1 MSIQREKLL
10 HKFNAEYEQLNKQQK
25 QAVDKIFGPVM
36 VIAGPGTGKTQILSV
51 RIGKILLETDYLPS
65 NILCL
70 TYTDAGVLAMRKRLL
85 NMIGPDAYSV
95 HIHSFHSFCNMVI
108 QQNMHLFHKKEL
120 QPVNELEQI
129 QCLMELIDGFE
140 NDHPLKRYK
149 TDAYFEATYLKDLF
163 SSMKREGWTTEY
175 LLNKID
181 EYVQEIIPGTFYNK
195 TKAKKGIIELTVE
208 GKKEQEK
215 MVRLKSA
222 VQAFPKYQQILKEKQ
237 RYDFDD
243 MINWV
248 IGVFE
253 TNADVLANYQEQYQ
267 FILVDEY
274 QDTSGA
280 QNKLVELLVSYWQEE
295 SPNLF
300 VVGDDDQS
308 IYRFQGAN
316 MENMRLLAG
325 KYNDLLRV
333 VLTQNY
339 RSVQPILD
347 SAHALIQNNTQRLTN
362 EYKDLQK
369 ILTAANASHKDLKIS
384 PVIRSV
390 SNEFEENILIAEEIR
405 QLIDE
410 GIQPGK
416 IAVIYKEHRT
426 GEELQKFL
434 QLQNIP
440 YYTKRCINL
449 LKESFIKNILCY
461 LHYVMAEKEI
471 PFSGEPVLFEILHH
485 HFHHISAL
493 KIAGISNEVYLNHR
507 NNKKSDPQS
516 IREYLSVLSSKN
528 QQKLFSE
535 DEVNDKLIAL
545 HKTLE
550 TLITESENIPLLKWF
565 ELLFNEA
572 NIISYI
578 MKQADKAWLMQLL
591 NGFFDYVQDECKRNP
606 DLKLEGL
613 MKQIELLNENGI
625 SIPLIQ
631 TNGNEKG
638 VNLLSCHGS
647 KGLEY
652 EYVFFVGCY
661 SSLWEGK
668 KKYNQGYKLPPNIFT
683 KETPEEKE
691 EELRRLF
698 FVATTRAG
706 KYLYL
711 SFPRFTNDGK
721 ELEASRFIAE
731 MAQDNLKAEFASVSQ
746 ETKLKYSSLRYGLIQ
761 QPELEK
767 AERNFIEQL
776 LLGFK
781 MNVTALNNYLE
792 CPLKFY
798 YNSLIRIPGAYN
810 ENAQFGTSM
819 HNALSFYYNKMMEA
833 DRVYPPKEVLLNYFQ
848 WHIKNNRH
856 VFTAESLKRF
866 SDYGSKCLEA
876 FYEEFF
882 LNKSDEF
889 VRTEVPMEATVHSI
903 PLKGFA
909 DKIQYYGNE
918 VVITDFKTGSLEK
931 ANKRYEFAEAE
942 FPKKPEGGNYWRQAV
957 FYKLLFDRQRN
968 KSKELQ
974 GIEFLFIEPNDKE
987 EFERKKIIVTA
998 EHEAVVEKQITET
1011 WSKIQEHDFYKGCG
1025 KPDCHWCNFVKDHKL
1040 YVAMY
1045 EVDAE
1050 EQEAFQIVDS
1060 VRYADSNF

>member
-10 HKFNAEYEQLNKQQK
+10 KKFSEEYDRLNEQQK

-95 HIHSFHSFCNMVI
+95 QIHSFHSFCNMVI

-120 QPVNELEQI
+120 QPINELEQV
-129 QCLMELIDGFE
+129 QCLMELIDEFD
-140 NDHPLKRYK
+140 NNHPLKRYK
-149 TDAYFEATYLKDLF
+149 TDAYFEAGYLKDLF
-163 SSMKREGWTTEY
+163 SNMKREGWTADYLIKKIEEY
-175 LLNKID
+175 IED
-181 EYVQEIIPGTFYNK
+181 IIPDTFYNK
-195 TKAKKGIIELTVE
+195 IKAKKGIIELTAE
-208 GKKEQEK
+208 GRKEQEK
-215 MVRLKSA
+215 MVKLKSA
-222 VQAFPKYQQILKEKQ
+222 VQAFPVYQKILKEKQ

-248 IGVFE
+248 IDVFE

-316 MENMRLLAG
+316 MENMRILAG

-347 SAHALIQNNTQRLTN
+347 AAHSLIQNNTQRLTN
-362 EYKDLQK
+362 EHGDLQK
-369 ILTAANASHKDLKIS
+369 ILTASNPLHHNIKIA

-390 SNEFEENILIAEEIR
+390 SSEFEENILIAEEIG

-410 GIQPGK
+410 GVSPGK

-426 GEELQKFL
+426 GDELRKFL
-434 QLQNIP
+434 QLQKIP
-440 YYTKRCINL
+440 YYTKKSINL
-449 LKESFIKNILCY
+449 LKEPFIKNILCY
-461 LHYVMAEKEI
+461 LNYVIAEKEI
-471 PFSGEPVLFEILHH
+471 SFSGEPVLFEILHH
-485 HFHHISAL
+485 SFHQIPAL
-493 KIAGISNEVYLNHR
+493 RIASISNEVYLNHR
-507 NNKKSDPQS
+507 NNKKSEPQT
-516 IREYLSVLSSKN
+516 IREYLGVLFASN
-528 QQKLFSE
+528 DQKLFTG
-535 DEVNDKLIAL
+535 DEIMDKLITV
-545 HKTLE
+545 HKILE
-550 TLITESENIPLLKWF
+550 RLISESQNMPLLKWF

-572 NIISYI
+572 NIISFI
-578 MKQADKAWLMQLL
+578 MQQPDKAWLMQLL
-591 NGFFDYVQDECKRNP
+591 NGFFDFVQDECRRNP
-606 DLKLEGL
+606 DLRLNEL
-613 MKQIELLNENGI
+613 MRQIDLLDENGI
-625 SIPLIQ
+625 SVPLVQ

-638 VNLLSCHGS
+638 VNLLTCHGS

-652 EYVFFVGCY
+652 EYVFFVGCH
-661 SSLWEGK
+661 SALWESK
-668 KKYNQGYKLPPNIFT
+668 KKYSHGYKLPPNIFT

-698 FVATTRAG
+698 FVATTRAE
-706 KYLYL
+706 KFLYI
-711 SFPRFTNDGK
+711 SFPKFTNDGK

-731 MAQDNLKAEFASVSQ
+731 MASDNLKHEPVPIG
-746 ETKLKYSSLRYGLIQ
+746 EDKKIKYSALRYGIVQ

-767 AERNFIEQL
+767 AERDFIEQL
-776 LLGFK
+776 LAGFK

-798 YNSLIRIPGAYN
+798 YNSLIRIPGAYS
-810 ENAQFGTSM
+810 ESAQFGTSM
-819 HNALSFYYNKMMEA
+819 HDALSYYFNKMMESG
-833 DRVYPPKEVLLNYFQ
+833 RVYPALDMLLSRFQ

-856 VFTAESLKRF
+856 VFTPESLKRF
-866 SDYGSKCLEA
+866 TDYGIKCLTA
-876 FYEEFF
+876 FYENFF
-882 LNKSDEF
+882 INKGDEF
-889 VRTEVPMEATVHSI
+889 VRTEVSLEATIHSI
-903 PLKGFA
+903 PIKGFA
-909 DKIQYYGNE
+909 DKIQYWGNE

-931 ANKRYEFAEAE
+931 CNRRYEFVEAG

-957 FYKLLFDRQRN
+957 FYKLLFDRQRD
-968 KSKELQ
+968 KTKELRH
-974 GIEFLFIEPNDKE
+974 IEFLFLEPNENED
-987 EFERKKIIVTA
+987 FDLKKVAVTT
-998 EHEAVVEKQITET
+998 EHEETVVKQITET
-1011 WSKIQEHDFYKGCG
+1011 WDKIQAHDFYKGCG
-1025 KPDCHWCNFVKDHKL
+1025 KPECYWCNFVKDHKL
-1040 YVAMY
+1040 YIAMH
-1045 EVDAE
+1045 ELEE
-1050 EQEAFQIVDS
+1050 EQQEILQVIS
-1060 VRYADSNF
+1060 

>member
-10 HKFNAEYEQLNKQQK
+10 QKFSEEYNCLNQRQK
-25 QAVDKIFGPVM
+25 EAVDKIFGPVM

-95 HIHSFHSFCNMVI
+95 QIHSFHSFCNMVI

-120 QPVNELEQI
+120 QPINELEQV
-129 QCLMELIDGFE
+129 QCLMELIDGFDT
-140 NDHPLKRYK
+140 NHPLKRYK
-149 TDAYFEATYLKDLF
+149 TDAYFEAGYLKDLF
-163 SSMKREGWTTEY
+163 SNMKREGWSADY
-175 LLNKID
+175 LVKKID
-181 EYVQEIIPGTFYNK
+181 EYIEDIIPDTFYNK
-195 TKAKKGIIELTVE
+195 IKAKKGIIELTAE
-208 GKKEQEK
+208 GRKEQEK
-215 MVRLKSA
+215 MIRLKSA
-222 VQAFPKYQQILKEKQ
+222 VQAFPTYQKILKEKQ

-248 IGVFE
+248 INVFE

-316 MENMRLLAG
+316 MENMRILAG

-347 SAHALIQNNTQRLTN
+347 AAHLLIQNNTQRLTN
-362 EYKDLQK
+362 EYDDLQK
-369 ILTAANASHKDLKIS
+369 ILTASNPNHHNIKIA
-384 PVIRSV
+384 PLIRSV

-405 QLIDE
+405 QLIDV
-410 GIQPGK
+410 GVPPGK

-426 GEELQKFL
+426 GDELQKFL
-434 QLQNIP
+434 QLQKVP
-440 YYTKRCINL
+440 YYTKKSINL
-449 LKESFIKNILCY
+449 LKEPFIKNILCY
-461 LHYVMAEKEI
+461 LNYVIAEKEI
-471 PFSGEPVLFEILHH
+471 SFSGEPTLFEILHH
-485 HFHHISAL
+485 NFHQVPAL
-493 KIAGISNEVYLNHR
+493 RIAAISNQVYLNHR
-507 NNKKSDPQS
+507 NNKKTEPQS
-516 IREYLSVLSSKN
+516 IREYLGVLSANNK
-528 QQKLFSE
+528 QKLFTD
-535 DEVNDKLIAL
+535 DETTDKLIAI
-545 HKTLE
+545 HKVVE
-550 TLITESENIPLLKWF
+550 RLITESENMPLLKWF

-572 NIISYI
+572 NIISFI
-578 MKQADKAWLMQLL
+578 MQQPEKAWLMQLL
-591 NGFFDYVQDECKRNP
+591 NGFFDFVQDECKRNP
-606 DLKLEGL
+606 DLRLKQLV
-613 MKQIELLNENGI
+613 KQIELLDENGI
-625 SIPLIQ
+625 SIPLVQ

-638 VNLLSCHGS
+638 VNLLTCHGS

-652 EYVFFVGCY
+652 EYVFFVGCH
-661 SSLWEGK
+661 SAVWESK

-683 KETPEEKE
+683 RETPEEKE

-698 FVATTRAG
+698 FVATTRAE
-706 KYLYL
+706 KYLYI
-711 SFPRFTNDGK
+711 SFPKFTNDGK

-731 MAQDNLKAEFASVSQ
+731 MALNDLQL
-746 ETKLKYSSLRYGLIQ
+746 ETVPISEEMKLKYSSLRYGLVQ

-767 AERNFIEQL
+767 AERDFIEQL
-776 LLGFK
+776 LVGFK

-798 YNSLIRIPGAYN
+798 YNSLVRIPGAYN
-810 ENAQFGTSM
+810 ESSQFGTSM
-819 HNALSFYYNKMMEA
+819 HDALSFYYNKMMESG
-833 DRVYPPKEVLLNYFQ
+833 RVYPPLEMMLSRFQ

-856 VFTAESLKRF
+856 VFTPESLKRF
-866 SDYGSKCLEA
+866 TEYGIKCLTA
-876 FYEEFF
+876 FYENFF
-882 LNKSDEF
+882 INRGDEF
-889 VRTEVPMEATVHSI
+889 IRTEVSLEATLHSI

-909 DKIQYYGNE
+909 DKIQYWGNE

-931 ANKRYEFAEAE
+931 SNRRYEFVETG

-957 FYKLLFDRQRN
+957 FYKLLFDRQRD
-968 KSKELQ
+968 KTKELRN
-974 GIEFLFIEPNDKE
+974 IEFLFIEPNENENFDV
-987 EFERKKIIVTA
+987 KKIPVSA
-998 EHEAVVEKQITET
+998 EAEDTVIKQITET
-1011 WSKIQEHDFYKGCG
+1011 WDKIQAHDFYKGCG

-1040 YVAMY
+1040 YIAMH
-1045 EVDAE
+1045 EVE
-1050 EQEAFQIVDS
+1050 EEPQEILQIVS
-1060 VRYADSNF
+1060 

>member
-10 HKFNAEYEQLNKQQK
+10 QKFEEEYKKLNEQQK
-25 QAVDKIFGPVM
+25 QAVDKLYGPVM

-51 RIGKILLETDYLPS
+51 RIGKILLDTDYLPS

-120 QPVNELEQI
+120 QPVNELEQV
-129 QCLMELIDGFE
+129 QCLMELIDGFD

-163 SSMKREGWTTEY
+163 SNMKREGWTTEY
-175 LLNKID
+175 LLKKID
-181 EYVQEIIPGTFYNK
+181 EYVEEIVPDTFYNK
-195 TKAKKGIIELTVE
+195 IKAKKGIIELTAE

-215 MVRLKSA
+215 MSKLKAA
-222 VQAFPKYQQILKEKQ
+222 VQAFPAYQKILKEKQ

-248 IGVFE
+248 ISVFE

-316 MENMRLLAG
+316 MENMRMLAG

-339 RSVQPILD
+339 RSVQSILD
-347 SAHALIQNNTQRLTN
+347 SAHSLIQNNTQRLTN
-362 EYKDLQK
+362 EYKDLEK
-369 ILTAANASHKDLKIS
+369 ILKAANPLHRDVKID
-384 PVIRSV
+384 PVIRTV
-390 SNEFEENILIAEEIR
+390 SSEFEENILIAEEIR
-405 QLIDE
+405 RLINE
-410 GIQPGK
+410 GVQPGR
-416 IAVIYKEHRT
+416 IAVIYKEHKA
-426 GEELQKFL
+426 GDELQKFL
-434 QLQNIP
+434 QLQEIP
-440 YYTKRCINL
+440 YYTKRPVNL
-449 LKESFIKNILCY
+449 LKEPFIRNILCY
-461 LHYVMAEKEI
+461 VNYVIDEKQN

-485 HFHHISAL
+485 NFHQLPAL
-493 KIAGISNEVYLNHR
+493 KIAMISNEVYLNHR
-507 NNKKSDPQS
+507 NNKKSEPQT
-516 IREYLSVLSSKN
+516 IREYLNVLSNNN
-528 QQKLFSE
+528 QNKLFSG
-535 DEVNDKLIAL
+535 DEISDKLISL
-545 HKTLE
+545 HNVLE
-550 TLITESENIPLLKWF
+550 RLIADSENMPLLKWF
-565 ELLFNEA
+565 ELVFNEA
-572 NIISYI
+572 NIISFI
-578 MKQADKAWLMQLL
+578 MQQPNKAWLMQLL
-591 NGFFDYVQDECKRNP
+591 NGFFDYVQDECRRNP
-606 DLKLEGL
+606 DLRLKGL
-613 MKQIELLNENGI
+613 MKQIELLEENGI
-625 SIPLIQ
+625 PVSLIQ
-631 TNGNEKG
+631 TSGNERG

-652 EYVFFVGCY
+652 EYVFFIGCH
-661 SSLWEGK
+661 SALWESRK
-668 KKYNQGYKLPPNIFT
+668 KFNQGYKLPPNIFT

-698 FVATTRAG
+698 FVAATRAE
-706 KYLYL
+706 KYLYI
-711 SFPRFTNDGK
+711 SFPRFSNDGK

-731 MAQDNLKAEFASVSQ
+731 MANEKLEVKPVDISP

-767 AERNFIEQL
+767 AERDFIEQL
-776 LLGFK
+776 LVGFK

-798 YNSLIRIPGAYN
+798 YNSLIRIPGAYS

-819 HNALSFYYNKMMEA
+819 HDALSYYYNKMMES
-833 DRVYPPKEVLLNYFQ
+833 DRVYPPKEMLLSRFQ

-856 VFTAESLKRF
+856 VFTPESLKRF
-866 SDYGSKCLEA
+866 TDYGLQCLEA

-882 LNKSDEF
+882 ARRGDEF
-889 VRTEVPMEATVHSI
+889 VRTEVSMEATVDAI

-909 DKIQYYGNE
+909 DKIQYRGNE

-931 ANKRYEFAEAE
+931 ANRRYEFVEAE
-942 FPKKPEGGNYWRQAV
+942 FPKKPQGGNYWRQAV
-957 FYKLLFDRQRN
+957 FYKLLFDRQRD
-968 KSKELQ
+968 KTKELRS
-974 GIEFLFIEPNDKE
+974 IEFLFIEPNDKQ
-987 EFERKKIIVTA
+987 EFDVKKIIVTP
-998 EHEAVVEKQITET
+998 EHEETVEKQITET
-1011 WSKIQEHDFYKGCG
+1011 WNKIQQHDFYKGCG
-1025 KPDCHWCNFVKDHKL
+1025 KPDCYWCNFVKDHKL
-1040 YVAMY
+1040 YTAMY
-1045 EVDAE
+1045 EVE
-1050 EQEAFQIVDS
+1050 NEHQEPLQIV
-1060 VRYADSNF
+1060 V

>member
-1 MSIQREKLL
+1 MPIQREKLL
-10 HKFNAEYEQLNKQQK
+10 QKFGEEYNRLNQQQK

-95 HIHSFHSFCNMVI
+95 QIHSFHSFCNMVI

-120 QPVNELEQI
+120 QPINELEQV
-129 QCLMELIDGFE
+129 QCLMELIDGFD
-140 NDHPLKRYK
+140 NSHPLKRYK
-149 TDAYFEATYLKDLF
+149 TDAYFEAGYLKDLF
-163 SSMKREGWTTEY
+163 SNMKREGWTADHLVKKVEEY
-175 LLNKID
+175 IED
-181 EYVQEIIPGTFYNK
+181 IIPDTFYNK
-195 TKAKKGIIELTVE
+195 IKAKKGIIELTAE
-208 GKKEQEK
+208 GRKEQEK
-215 MVRLKSA
+215 MIKLKSA
-222 VQAFPKYQQILKEKQ
+222 VQAFPMYQKILKEKQ

-248 IGVFE
+248 INVFE

-316 MENMRLLAG
+316 MENMRMLAG

-347 SAHALIQNNTQRLTN
+347 ASHLLIQNNTQRLTN
-362 EYKDLQK
+362 EFDDLQK
-369 ILTAANASHKDLKIS
+369 ILTASNPNHRDIKIA
-384 PVIRSV
+384 PIIKSV

-410 GIQPGK
+410 GVPPGK

-426 GEELQKFL
+426 GDELQKFL
-434 QLQNIP
+434 QLQKVP
-440 YYTKRCINL
+440 YYTKKSINL
-449 LKESFIKNILCY
+449 LKDPFIKNILCY
-461 LHYVMAEKEI
+461 LKYVIAEKEI
-471 PFSGEPVLFEILHH
+471 SFSGEPMLFEILHH
-485 HFHHISAL
+485 NFHNVPAL
-493 KIAGISNEVYLNHR
+493 RIASISNGVYLNHR
-507 NNKKSDPQS
+507 NNKKTEPQS
-516 IREYLSVLSSKN
+516 IREYLGVLSANNK
-528 QQKLFSE
+528 QKLFTG
-535 DEVNDKLIAL
+535 DETTDKLIAI
-545 HKTLE
+545 HKVLE
-550 TLITESENIPLLKWF
+550 RLITESENMPLLKWF

-578 MKQADKAWLMQLL
+578 MQQPEKAWLMQLL
-591 NGFFDYVQDECKRNP
+591 NGFFDFVQDECKRNP
-606 DLKLEGL
+606 DLRLKQLVN
-613 MKQIELLNENGI
+613 QIELLDENGI
-625 SIPLIQ
+625 SIPLVQ

-638 VNLLSCHGS
+638 VNLLTCHGS

-652 EYVFFVGCY
+652 EYVFFVGCH
-661 SSLWEGK
+661 SALWESK

-683 KETPEEKE
+683 RETPEEKE

-698 FVATTRAG
+698 FVATTRAE
-706 KYLYL
+706 KYLYI
-711 SFPRFTNDGK
+711 SFPKFTNDGK

-731 MAQDNLKAEFASVSQ
+731 MALNNLKH
-746 ETKLKYSSLRYGLIQ
+746 ETAPITDEMKLKYSSLRYGLVQ

-767 AERNFIEQL
+767 AENDFIEQL
-776 LLGFK
+776 LVGFK

-798 YNSLIRIPGAYN
+798 YNSLVRIPGAYN
-810 ENAQFGTSM
+810 ESAQFGTSM
-819 HNALSFYYNKMMEA
+819 HDALSFYYNKMMESG
-833 DRVYPPKEVLLNYFQ
+833 RVYPPLEMLLSRFQ

-856 VFTAESLKRF
+856 VFTS
-866 SDYGSKCLEA
+866 
-876 FYEEFF
+876 
-882 LNKSDEF
+882 
-889 VRTEVPMEATVHSI
+889 
-903 PLKGFA
+903 
-909 DKIQYYGNE
+909 
-918 VVITDFKTGSLEK
+918 
-931 ANKRYEFAEAE
+931 
-942 FPKKPEGGNYWRQAV
+942 
-957 FYKLLFDRQRN
+957 
-968 KSKELQ
+968 
-974 GIEFLFIEPNDKE
+974 
-987 EFERKKIIVTA
+987 
-998 EHEAVVEKQITET
+998 
-1011 WSKIQEHDFYKGCG
+1011 
-1025 KPDCHWCNFVKDHKL
+1025 
-1040 YVAMY
+1040 
-1045 EVDAE
+1045 
-1050 EQEAFQIVDS
+1050 
-1060 VRYADSNF
+1060 

>member
-10 HKFNAEYEQLNKQQK
+10 KKFSEEYDRLNEQQK

-95 HIHSFHSFCNMVI
+95 QIHSFHSFCNMVI

-120 QPVNELEQI
+120 QPINELEQV
-129 QCLMELIDGFE
+129 QCLMELIDEFD
-140 NDHPLKRYK
+140 NNHPLKRYK
-149 TDAYFEATYLKDLF
+149 TDAYFEAGYLKDLF
-163 SSMKREGWTTEY
+163 SNMKREGWTADYLIKKIEEY
-175 LLNKID
+175 IED
-181 EYVQEIIPGTFYNK
+181 IIPDTFYNK
-195 TKAKKGIIELTVE
+195 IKAKKGIIELTAE
-208 GKKEQEK
+208 GRKEQEK
-215 MVRLKSA
+215 MVKLKSA
-222 VQAFPKYQQILKEKQ
+222 VQAFPVYQKILKEKQ

-248 IGVFE
+248 IDVFE

-316 MENMRLLAG
+316 MENMRILAG

-347 SAHALIQNNTQRLTN
+347 AAHSLIQNNTQRLTN
-362 EYKDLQK
+362 EYGDLQK
-369 ILTAANASHKDLKIS
+369 ILTASNPLHHNIKIA

-390 SNEFEENILIAEEIR
+390 SSEFEENILIAEEIG

-410 GIQPGK
+410 GVSPGK

-426 GEELQKFL
+426 GDELRKFL
-434 QLQNIP
+434 QLQKIP
-440 YYTKRCINL
+440 YYTKKSINL
-449 LKESFIKNILCY
+449 LKEPFIKNILCY
-461 LHYVMAEKEI
+461 LNYVIAEKEI
-471 PFSGEPVLFEILHH
+471 SFSGEPVLFEILHH
-485 HFHHISAL
+485 SFHQIPAL
-493 KIAGISNEVYLNHR
+493 RIASISNEVYLNHR
-507 NNKKSDPQS
+507 NNKKSEPQT
-516 IREYLSVLSSKN
+516 IREYLGVLFASN
-528 QQKLFSE
+528 DQKLFTG
-535 DEVNDKLIAL
+535 DEIMDKLITV
-545 HKTLE
+545 HKILE
-550 TLITESENIPLLKWF
+550 RLISESQNMPLLKWF

-572 NIISYI
+572 NIISFI
-578 MKQADKAWLMQLL
+578 MQQPDKAWLMQLL
-591 NGFFDYVQDECKRNP
+591 NGFFDFVQDECRRNP
-606 DLKLEGL
+606 DLRLNEL
-613 MKQIELLNENGI
+613 MRQIDLLDENGI
-625 SIPLIQ
+625 SVPLVQ

-638 VNLLSCHGS
+638 VNLLTCHGS

-652 EYVFFVGCY
+652 EYVFFVGCH
-661 SSLWEGK
+661 SALWESK
-668 KKYNQGYKLPPNIFT
+668 KKYSHGYKLPPNIFT

-698 FVATTRAG
+698 FVATTRAE
-706 KYLYL
+706 KFLYI
-711 SFPRFTNDGK
+711 SFPKFTNDGK

-731 MAQDNLKAEFASVSQ
+731 MASDNLKHEPVPIG
-746 ETKLKYSSLRYGLIQ
+746 EDKKIKYSALRYGIVQ

-767 AERNFIEQL
+767 AERDFIEQL
-776 LLGFK
+776 LAGFK

-798 YNSLIRIPGAYN
+798 YNSLIRIPGAYS
-810 ENAQFGTSM
+810 ESAQFGTSM
-819 HNALSFYYNKMMEA
+819 HDALSYYFNKMMESG
-833 DRVYPPKEVLLNYFQ
+833 RVYPALDMLLSRFQ

-856 VFTAESLKRF
+856 VFTPESLKRF
-866 SDYGSKCLEA
+866 TDYGIKCLTA
-876 FYEEFF
+876 FYENFF
-882 LNKSDEF
+882 INKGDEF
-889 VRTEVPMEATVHSI
+889 VRTEVSLEATIHSI
-903 PLKGFA
+903 PIKGFA
-909 DKIQYYGNE
+909 DKIQYWGNE

-931 ANKRYEFAEAE
+931 CNRRYEFVEAG

-957 FYKLLFDRQRN
+957 FYKLLFDRQRD
-968 KSKELQ
+968 KTKELRH
-974 GIEFLFIEPNDKE
+974 IEFLFLEPNENED
-987 EFERKKIIVTA
+987 FDLKKVAVTT
-998 EHEAVVEKQITET
+998 EHEETVVKQITET
-1011 WSKIQEHDFYKGCG
+1011 WDKIQAHDFYKGCG
-1025 KPDCHWCNFVKDHKL
+1025 KPECYWCNFVKDHKL
-1040 YVAMY
+1040 YIAMH
-1045 EVDAE
+1045 ELEE
-1050 EQEAFQIVDS
+1050 EQQEILQVIS
-1060 VRYADSNF
+1060 

>member
-10 HKFNAEYEQLNKQQK
+10 QKFNEEYFQLNEQQK
-25 QAVDKIFGPVM
+25 HAVDKIFGPVM

-51 RIGKILLETDYLPS
+51 RIGKILLDTDYLPS

-120 QPVNELEQI
+120 QPINELEQI
-129 QCLMELIDGFE
+129 QCLMELIDGFD

-163 SSMKREGWTTEY
+163 SNMKREGLTSDY

-181 EYVQEIIPGTFYNK
+181 EYVEEMIPDTFYNK
-195 TKAKKGIIELTVE
+195 VKAKKGIIELTVE

-215 MVRLKSA
+215 MVRLKAA

-248 IGVFE
+248 IDVFE

-280 QNKLVELLVSYWQEE
+280 QNKLVEQLVSYWQEE

-316 MENMRLLAG
+316 MENMRMLAG

-347 SAHALIQNNTQRLTN
+347 SAHALIQNNRQRLTN

-369 ILTAANASHKDLKIS
+369 ILTAANASYKDLKIS
-384 PVIRSV
+384 PLIRSV

-405 QLIDE
+405 ELIDE
-410 GIQPGK
+410 GILPGK
-416 IAVIYKEHRT
+416 IAVIYKEHRA

-440 YYTKRCINL
+440 YYTKRSINL
-449 LKESFIKNILCY
+449 LKESFIKKILCY
-461 LHYVMAEKEI
+461 LKYVIAEKEI

-485 HFHHISAL
+485 NFHYIPAL
-493 KIAGISNEVYLNHR
+493 KIAGISNEVYLHHR
-507 NNKKSDPQS
+507 NNKKSEPQT
-516 IREYLSVLSSKN
+516 IREYLSVLSSKT

-565 ELLFNEA
+565 ELLFNET
-572 NIISYI
+572 NILSYI
-578 MKQADKAWLMQLL
+578 MQQPDKAWLMQLL

-613 MKQIELLNENGI
+613 VQQIELLNANGI
-625 SIPLIQ
+625 SIPLVQ
-631 TNGNEKG
+631 TNGNERG

-652 EYVFFVGCY
+652 EYVFFVGCH

-698 FVATTRAG
+698 FVAATRAE
-706 KYLYL
+706 KHLYI

-731 MAQDNLKAEFASVSQ
+731 MAQDTLKSEPAPVS
-746 ETKLKYSSLRYGLIQ
+746 EEVKLKYSVLRYGLIQ

-833 DRVYPPKEVLLNYFQ
+833 DRVYPPKGILVNYFQ

-882 LNKSDEF
+882 LNKGDEF
-889 VRTEVPMEATVHSI
+889 VRTEVALEATIHSI

-931 ANKRYEFAEAE
+931 TNRRYEFVEAG
-942 FPKKPEGGNYWRQAV
+942 FPKKTEGGNYWRQAV

-974 GIEFLFIEPNDKE
+974 SIEFLFIEPNDKE
-987 EFERKKIIVTA
+987 EFDRKKIMVTP
-998 EHEAVVEKQITET
+998 EHESIVEKQITET

-1025 KPDCHWCNFVKDHKL
+1025 KPDCHWCNFVKNHKL
-1040 YVAMY
+1040 YVSMH
-1045 EVDAE
+1045 EGDAE
-1050 EQEAFQIVDS
+1050 QQEALQIVDG
-1060 VRYADSNF
+1060 VM

>member
-10 HKFNAEYEQLNKQQK
+10 KKFSEEYDRLNERQK

-95 HIHSFHSFCNMVI
+95 QIHSFHSFCNMVI

-120 QPVNELEQI
+120 QPVNELEQV
-129 QCLMELIDGFE
+129 QCLMELIDGFD
-140 NDHPLKRYK
+140 NNHPLKRYK
-149 TDAYFEATYLKDLF
+149 TDAYFEAGYLKDLF
-163 SSMKREGWTTEY
+163 SNMKREGWTADYLIKKIEEY
-175 LLNKID
+175 IED
-181 EYVQEIIPGTFYNK
+181 IIPDTFYNK
-195 TKAKKGIIELTVE
+195 IKAKKGIIELTAE
-208 GKKEQEK
+208 GRKEQEK
-215 MVRLKSA
+215 MIKLKSA
-222 VQAFPKYQQILKEKQ
+222 VQAFPVYQKILKEKQ

-248 IGVFE
+248 IDVFE

-316 MENMRLLAG
+316 MENMRILAG

-347 SAHALIQNNTQRLTN
+347 AAHLLIQNNTQRLTN
-362 EYKDLQK
+362 EYGDLQK
-369 ILTAANASHKDLKIS
+369 ILTASNPLHHDIKIA

-410 GIQPGK
+410 GVMPGK

-426 GEELQKFL
+426 GDELQKFL
-434 QLQNIP
+434 QLQKIP
-440 YYTKRCINL
+440 YYTKKSINL
-449 LKESFIKNILCY
+449 LKDPFIKNILSY
-461 LHYVMAEKEI
+461 LNYVIAEKEI
-471 PFSGEPVLFEILHH
+471 SFSGEPVLFEILHH
-485 HFHHISAL
+485 GFHKIPAL
-493 KIAGISNEVYLNHR
+493 RIASISNEVYLNHR
-507 NNKKSDPQS
+507 NNKKSEPQT
-516 IREYLSVLSSKN
+516 IREYLGVLSAN
-528 QQKLFSE
+528 NNQKLFTG
-535 DEVNDKLIAL
+535 DEITDKLITV
-545 HKTLE
+545 HKILE
-550 TLITESENIPLLKWF
+550 RLISESQNMPLLKWF

-572 NIISYI
+572 NIISFI
-578 MKQADKAWLMQLL
+578 MQQPDKAWLMQLL
-591 NGFFDYVQDECKRNP
+591 NGFFDFVQDECRRNP
-606 DLKLEGL
+606 DLRLNEL
-613 MKQIELLNENGI
+613 MRQIDLLDENGI
-625 SIPLIQ
+625 SIPLVQ

-638 VNLLSCHGS
+638 VNLLTCHGS

-652 EYVFFVGCY
+652 EYVFFVGCH
-661 SSLWEGK
+661 SALWESK
-668 KKYNQGYKLPPNIFT
+668 KKYNHGYKLPPNIFT

-698 FVATTRAG
+698 FVATTRAE
-706 KYLYL
+706 KFLYI
-711 SFPRFTNDGK
+711 SFPKFTNDGK

-731 MAQDNLKAEFASVSQ
+731 MASDNLKLEPFPIS
-746 ETKLKYSSLRYGLIQ
+746 EEKKIKYSALRYGIVQ

-767 AERNFIEQL
+767 AERDFIEQL
-776 LLGFK
+776 LAGFK

-798 YNSLIRIPGAYN
+798 YNSLIRIPGAYS
-810 ENAQFGTSM
+810 ESAQFGTSM
-819 HNALSFYYNKMMEA
+819 HDALSHYFNKMMELG
-833 DRVYPPKEVLLNYFQ
+833 RVYPPLDVLLSRFQ

-856 VFTAESLKRF
+856 VFTPESLKRF
-866 SDYGSKCLEA
+866 TDYGVKCLTA
-876 FYEEFF
+876 FYENFF
-882 LNKSDEF
+882 INKGDEF
-889 VRTEVPMEATVHSI
+889 VRTEVSLEATIHSI
-903 PLKGFA
+903 PIKGFA
-909 DKIQYYGNE
+909 DKIQYWGNE
-918 VVITDFKTGSLEK
+918 VVIADFKTGSLEK
-931 ANKRYEFAEAE
+931 CNRRYEFIEAG

-957 FYKLLFDRQRN
+957 FYKLLFDRQRD
-968 KSKELQ
+968 KTKELRH
-974 GIEFLFIEPNDKE
+974 IEFLFLEPNENED
-987 EFERKKIIVTA
+987 FDLKKVPVTT
-998 EHEAVVEKQITET
+998 EHEETVVKQITET
-1011 WSKIQEHDFYKGCG
+1011 WDKIQSYDFYKGCG
-1025 KPDCHWCNFVKDHKL
+1025 KPECYWCNFVKDHKL
-1040 YVAMY
+1040 YIAMH
-1045 EVDAE
+1045 EVEE
-1050 EQEAFQIVDS
+1050 EQQEILQIIS
-1060 VRYADSNF
+1060 

>member
-1 MSIQREKLL
+1 MSVQRDQLL
-10 HKFNAEYEQLNKQQK
+10 QKFEVEYQRLNDQQK

-70 TYTDAGVLAMRKRLL
+70 TYTDAGVLAMRKRLMNL
-85 NMIGPDAYSV
+85 IGPDAYSV

-120 QPVNELEQI
+120 QPINELEQV
-129 QCLMELIDGFE
+129 QCLMELIDGFGS
-140 NDHPLKRYK
+140 DHPLKRYK
-149 TDAYFEATYLKDLF
+149 TDAYFEAGYLKDLF
-163 SSMKREGWTTEY
+163 STMKREGWTAEY
-175 LLNKID
+175 LTKKID
-181 EYVQEIIPGTFYNK
+181 EYAEEIIPDTFYNK

-215 MVRLKSA
+215 MVKLKAA
-222 VQAFPKYQQILKEKQ
+222 VKAFPAYQQILKEKQ

-248 IGVFE
+248 INVFE
-253 TNADVLANYQEQYQ
+253 TNAEVLANYQELYQ

-316 MENMRLLAG
+316 MENMRMLAG

-347 SAHALIQNNTQRLTN
+347 SAHALIQNNTQRLIN

-369 ILTAANASHKDLKIS
+369 TLKAANPLYDDLRIA

-410 GIQPGK
+410 GVPPGR

-426 GEELQKFL
+426 GDELQKFL

-440 YYTKRCINL
+440 YYTKKSINL
-449 LKESFIKNILCY
+449 LKEPFIRNILCY
-461 LHYVMAEKEI
+461 INYVIAEKEI
-471 PFSGEPVLFEILHH
+471 PFSGEPVLFEMLHH
-485 HFHHISAL
+485 NFHKIPAL
-493 KIAGISNEVYLNHR
+493 KIAAISNEVYLNNR
-507 NNKKSDPQS
+507 NNKKSEPKT
-516 IREYLSVLSSKN
+516 IREYLGVLAQTN
-528 QQKLFSE
+528 GQKLFGA
-535 DEVNDKLIAL
+535 DEVTDKLIAV
-545 HKTLE
+545 HNVLE
-550 TLITESENIPLLKWF
+550 RLISENENMSVLKWF

-572 NIISYI
+572 NIISFI
-578 MKQADKAWLMQLL
+578 MQQPDKAWLMQLL
-591 NGFFDYVQDECKRNP
+591 NGFFDFVQDECKRNP
-606 DLKLEGL
+606 DLQLKGL
-613 MKQIELLNENGI
+613 VKQIELLEENGI
-625 SIPLIQ
+625 SIPLVQ
-631 TNGNEKG
+631 TNGNERG
-638 VNLLSCHGS
+638 VNLLTCHGS

-652 EYVFFVGCY
+652 QYVFFTGCH
-661 SSLWEGK
+661 SALWEGK
-668 KKYNQGYKLPPNIFT
+668 KKYNQGYKIPPNVFT

-698 FVATTRAG
+698 FVAATRAE
-706 KYLYL
+706 KFLYI

-731 MAQDNLKAEFASVSQ
+731 MAQGNLKHEPVSITD
-746 ETKLKYSSLRYGLIQ
+746 EVKLKYSTLRYGLIQ

-767 AERNFIEQL
+767 AERDFIEQL
-776 LLGFK
+776 LVGFK

-798 YNSLIRIPGAYN
+798 YNSLVRIPGAYS
-810 ENAQFGTSM
+810 ESAQFGTSM
-819 HNALSFYYNKMMEA
+819 HDALSFYYNKMMES
-833 DRVYPPKEVLLNYFQ
+833 DRVYPPLEMLLSRFQ

-866 SDYGSKCLEA
+866 ADYGVRCLTA
-876 FYEEFF
+876 FHKNFF
-882 LNKSDEF
+882 ANRGDEF
-889 VRTEVPMEATVHSI
+889 VRTEVSMEATLHSI

-909 DKIQYYGNE
+909 DKIQYWGNE
-918 VVITDFKTGSLEK
+918 VAITDFKTGSLEK
-931 ANKRYEFAEAE
+931 SNRRYEFMEAG

-957 FYKLLFDRQRN
+957 FYKLLFDRQRD
-968 KSKELQ
+968 KTKELR

-987 EFERKKIIVTA
+987 EFDVKKIHVTP
-998 EHEAVVEKQITET
+998 EHEETVEKQITET
-1011 WSKIQEHDFYKGCG
+1011 WDKIQAHDFYKGCG
-1025 KPDCHWCNFVKDHKL
+1025 KPDCYWCNFVKDHKL
-1040 YVAMY
+1040 YTSMHQI
-1045 EVDAE
+1045 E
-1050 EQEAFQIVDS
+1050 EDQPELLQIIG
-1060 VRYADSNF
+1060 

>member
-10 HKFNAEYEQLNKQQK
+10 QKFSEEYDRLNERQK

-120 QPVNELEQI
+120 QPINELEQV
-129 QCLMELIDGFE
+129 QCLMELIDGFD
-140 NDHPLKRYK
+140 NNHPLKRYK
-149 TDAYFEATYLKDLF
+149 TDAYFEAGYLKDLF
-163 SSMKREGWTTEY
+163 SNMKREGWTADYLVKKIEEY
-175 LLNKID
+175 IED
-181 EYVQEIIPGTFYNK
+181 IIPDTFYNK
-195 TKAKKGIIELTVE
+195 IKAKKGIIELTAE
-208 GKKEQEK
+208 GRKEQEK
-215 MVRLKSA
+215 MIKLKSA
-222 VQAFPKYQQILKEKQ
+222 VQAFPVYQQILKEKQ

-248 IGVFE
+248 IDVFE
-253 TNADVLANYQEQYQ
+253 TNLDVLANYQEQYQ

-316 MENMRLLAG
+316 MENMRILAG

-347 SAHALIQNNTQRLTN
+347 AAHLLIQNNTQRLTN
-362 EYKDLQK
+362 EYGDLQK
-369 ILTAANASHKDLKIS
+369 ILTASNPLHHDIKIA

-410 GIQPGK
+410 GVMPGK

-426 GEELQKFL
+426 GDELQKFL
-434 QLQNIP
+434 QLQKVP
-440 YYTKRCINL
+440 YYTKKSINL
-449 LKESFIKNILCY
+449 LKDSFIKNILCY
-461 LHYVMAEKEI
+461 LNYVIAEKEI
-471 PFSGEPVLFEILHH
+471 SFSGEPVLFEILHH
-485 HFHHISAL
+485 SFHQIPAL
-493 KIAGISNEVYLNHR
+493 RIASISNQVYLNHR
-507 NNKKSDPQS
+507 NSKKSEPQT
-516 IREYLSVLSSKN
+516 IREYLGVLSANSK
-528 QQKLFSE
+528 QKLFTG
-535 DEVNDKLIAL
+535 DEITDKLIAVN
-545 HKTLE
+545 KILE
-550 TLITESENIPLLKWF
+550 RLIAESDNLPILKWF

-572 NIISYI
+572 NIISFI
-578 MKQADKAWLMQLL
+578 MQQPGKAWLMQLL
-591 NGFFDYVQDECKRNP
+591 NGFFDFVQDECRRNP
-606 DLKLEGL
+606 DLRLKEL
-613 MKQIELLNENGI
+613 MRQIDLLNENGI
-625 SIPLIQ
+625 SIPLVQ

-638 VNLLSCHGS
+638 VNLLTCHGS

-652 EYVFFVGCY
+652 EYVFFVGCH
-661 SSLWEGK
+661 SGLWESK
-668 KKYNQGYKLPPNIFT
+668 KKYNHGYKLPPNIFT

-698 FVATTRAG
+698 FVATTRAE
-706 KYLYL
+706 KFLYI
-711 SFPRFTNDGK
+711 SFPKFTNEGK

-731 MAQDNLKAEFASVSQ
+731 MATENLKHDLVPISE
-746 ETKLKYSSLRYGLIQ
+746 EKKLKYSALRYGIVQ

-767 AERNFIEQL
+767 AERDFIEQL
-776 LLGFK
+776 LAGFK

-798 YNSLIRIPGAYN
+798 YNSLIRIPGAYS
-810 ENAQFGTSM
+810 ESAQFGTSM
-819 HNALSFYYNKMMEA
+819 HDALSHYFNKMMESG
-833 DRVYPPKEVLLNYFQ
+833 RVYPPLDMLLSRFQ

-856 VFTAESLKRF
+856 VFTPESLKRF
-866 SDYGSKCLEA
+866 TDYGIKCLTA
-876 FYEEFF
+876 CYENFF
-882 LNKSDEF
+882 INKGDEF
-889 VRTEVPMEATVHSI
+889 VRTEVSLEATIHSI
-903 PLKGFA
+903 PIKGFA
-909 DKIQYYGNE
+909 DKIQYWGNE

-931 ANKRYEFAEAE
+931 CNRRYEFVEAG

-957 FYKLLFDRQRN
+957 FYKLLFDRQRD
-968 KSKELQ
+968 KTKELRH
-974 GIEFLFIEPNDKE
+974 IEFLFLEPNENED
-987 EFERKKIIVTA
+987 FDLKKVPVTT
-998 EHEAVVEKQITET
+998 EHEETVINQITET
-1011 WSKIQEHDFYKGCG
+1011 WDKIQAHDFYKGCG
-1025 KPDCHWCNFVKDHKL
+1025 KPECYWCNFVKDHKL
-1040 YVAMY
+1040 YIAMH
-1045 EVDAE
+1045 EVEE
-1050 EQEAFQIVDS
+1050 EQQEILQII
-1060 VRYADSNF
+1060 N

>member
-1 MSIQREKLL
+1 MSIQREQLL
-10 HKFNAEYEQLNKQQK
+10 QKFNEEYIKLNDQQK
-25 QAVDKIFGPVM
+25 KAVDKIFGPVM

-51 RIGKILLETDYLPS
+51 RIGKILLDTDYLPS

-85 NMIGPDAYSV
+85 NLIGPDAYSV

-120 QPVNELEQI
+120 QPINELEQV
-129 QCLMELIDGFE
+129 QCLMELIDSFD
-140 NDHPLKRYK
+140 NNHPLKRYK
-149 TDAYFEATYLKDLF
+149 TDAYFEATYLKELF
-163 SSMKREGWTTEY
+163 SNMKREGWTTEF
-175 LLNKID
+175 LLKKIND
-181 EYVQEIIPGTFYNK
+181 YVEEIIPDTFYNK
-195 TKAKKGIIELTVE
+195 VKAKKGIIELTQE

-215 MVRLKSA
+215 MTRLKAA
-222 VQAFPKYQQILKEKQ
+222 VEAFPAYQTILREKQ

-248 IGVFE
+248 INVFE
-253 TNADVLANYQEQYQ
+253 TNADALANYQEQYQ

-280 QNKLVELLVSYWQEE
+280 QNKLVELLVSYWQDE

-316 MENMRLLAG
+316 MENMRMLAG

-362 EYKDLQK
+362 EYKELEK
-369 ILTAANASHKDLKIS
+369 ILTAANPDHKDLKIA

-405 QLIDE
+405 QLIDD
-410 GIQPGK
+410 GTQPGR

-440 YYTKRCINL
+440 YYTRKNINL

-461 LHYVMAEKEI
+461 LNYVIAETQI

-485 HFHHISAL
+485 KFHKIPAL
-493 KIAGISNEVYLNHR
+493 KIATISNEVYLNQR
-507 NNKKSDPQS
+507 NNKKSAPKS
-516 IREYLSVLSSKN
+516 IREYLNVLASGN
-528 QQKLFSE
+528 QQKLFSG
-535 DEVNDKLIAL
+535 DEVTDKLIAL

-550 TLITESENIPLLKWF
+550 QLITESENMPILKWF
-565 ELLFNEA
+565 EFLFNET

-578 MKQADKAWLMQLL
+578 MQQPDKAWLMQLL
-591 NGFFDYVQDECKRNP
+591 NGFFDFVQDECKRNP
-606 DLKLEGL
+606 DLRLKDLV
-613 MKQIELLNENGI
+613 KQIELLDENGI
-625 SIPLIQ
+625 SIPLVQ
-631 TNGNEKG
+631 TNGNERG

-652 EYVFFVGCY
+652 QYVFFIGCH

-668 KKYNQGYKLPPNIFT
+668 RKFSQGYKLPPNIFT

-698 FVATTRAG
+698 FVAATRAE
-706 KYLYL
+706 KFLYI
-711 SFPRFTNDGK
+711 SFPKFSNDGK

-731 MAQDNLKAEFASVSQ
+731 MAGDNLKLQPVSISE
-746 ETKLKYSSLRYGLIQ
+746 ETKLKYSILRYGLIQ

-767 AERNFIEQL
+767 AERDFIEQL
-776 LLGFK
+776 LVGFK

-798 YNSLIRIPGAYN
+798 YNSLVRIPGAYS
-810 ENAQFGTSM
+810 ESAQFGTSM
-819 HNALSFYYNKMMEA
+819 HDALSFYYNKMMET
-833 DRVYPPKEVLLNYFQ
+833 DRAYPPLEILISRFQ

-856 VFTAESLKRF
+856 VFTEESLKRF
-866 SDYGSKCLEA
+866 TDYGVKCLTA
-876 FYEEFF
+876 FYDNFF
-882 LNKSDEF
+882 INKGDEF
-889 VRTEVPMEATVHSI
+889 VRTEVPMEATFNSI

-909 DKIQYYGNE
+909 DKIQYWGNE

-931 ANKRYEFAEAE
+931 SNRRYEFAEAE
-942 FPKKPEGGNYWRQAV
+942 HPKKPEGGNYWRQAV
-957 FYKLLFDRQRN
+957 FYKLLFDRQRD
-968 KSKELQ
+968 KSKELRS
-974 GIEFLFIEPNDKE
+974 IEFLFIEPNSNE
-987 EFERKKIIVTA
+987 EFDVKKIVILP
-998 EHEAVVEKQITET
+998 EHEEIVEKQVTET
-1011 WSKIQEHDFYKGCG
+1011 WNKIQEHDFYKGCG
-1025 KPDCHWCNFVKDHKL
+1025 KPDCYWCNFVKDHKL
-1040 YVAMY
+1040 YVAMH
-1045 EVDAE
+1045 EAE
-1050 EQEAFQIVDS
+1050 EEQHEPLQIIG
-1060 VRYADSNF
+1060 

>member
-1 MSIQREKLL
+1 MSIQRDNLL
-10 HKFNAEYEQLNKQQK
+10 QKFNEEYNRLNEQQK
-25 QAVDKIFGPVM
+25 KAVDKIFGPVM

-120 QPVNELEQI
+120 QPINELEQI

-149 TDAYFEATYLKDLF
+149 TDAYFEAGYLKELF
-163 SSMKREGWTTEY
+163 SNMKREGWTTEY
-175 LLNKID
+175 LIRKID
-181 EYVQEIIPGTFYNK
+181 EYIEDIIPDTFYNK
-195 TKAKKGIIELTVE
+195 IKAKKGIVELTAE

-215 MVRLKSA
+215 MIRLKAA
-222 VQAFPKYQQILKEKQ
+222 VQTFPVYQQILKGKQ

-248 IGVFE
+248 INVFE

-316 MENMRLLAG
+316 MENMRMLAG

-347 SAHALIQNNTQRLTN
+347 SAHSLIQNNTQRLTN

-369 ILTAANASHKDLKIS
+369 ILKASNPLYEDLKIT
-384 PVIRSV
+384 PVIRSIN
-390 SNEFEENILIAEEIR
+390 NEFEENILIAEEIR

-410 GIQPGK
+410 GVMPGR

-426 GEELQKFL
+426 GDELQKFL
-434 QLQNIP
+434 QLQNVP
-440 YYTKRCINL
+440 YYTKKSINL
-449 LKESFIKNILCY
+449 LKEPFIRNILCY
-461 LHYVMAEKEI
+461 LNYVIAEKEI
-471 PFSGEPVLFEILHH
+471 PFSGEPILFEILHH
-485 HFHHISAL
+485 NFHQIPAL
-493 KIAGISNEVYLNHR
+493 KIAAISNEVYTNQR
-507 NNKKSDPQS
+507 NSKKAEPKS
-516 IREYLSVLSSKN
+516 IREYLNVLVISN
-528 QQKLFSE
+528 RQKLFSE
-535 DEVNDKLIAL
+535 DEVLDKLIAV
-545 HKTLE
+545 HKILE
-550 TLITESENIPLLKWF
+550 RLIIESENMSLLKWF

-572 NIISYI
+572 NIISFI
-578 MKQADKAWLMQLL
+578 MQQSDKAWLMQLL
-591 NGFFDYVQDECKRNP
+591 NGFFDFVQDECKRNP
-606 DLKLEGL
+606 DLRLKGL
-613 MKQIELLNENGI
+613 MRQIELLEENGI
-625 SIPLIQ
+625 PIPLVQ
-631 TNGNEKG
+631 TSGNERG
-638 VNLLSCHGS
+638 VNLLTCHGS

-652 EYVFFVGCY
+652 EYVFFIGCH
-661 SSLWEGK
+661 SALWESK
-668 KKYNQGYKLPPNIFT
+668 KKYNQGYKLPPNVFT

-698 FVATTRAG
+698 FVAATRAE
-706 KYLYL
+706 KYLYI

-731 MAQDNLKAEFASVSQ
+731 MALENLKHKPVVINHEA
-746 ETKLKYSSLRYGLIQ
+746 KLKYSSLRYGLIQ
-761 QPELEK
+761 QPQLEK
-767 AERNFIEQL
+767 AERDFIEQL
-776 LLGFK
+776 LVGFK

-798 YNSLIRIPGAYN
+798 YNSLIRIPGAYS
-810 ENAQFGTSM
+810 ESAQFGTSM
-819 HNALSFYYNKMMEA
+819 HDALSHYYNKMMES
-833 DRVYPPKEVLLNYFQ
+833 DRVYPPLEMLLSRFQ

-866 SDYGSKCLEA
+866 TDYGIKCLTTFHEN
-876 FYEEFF
+876 FF
-882 LNKSDEF
+882 ANKRDEF
-889 VRTEVPMEATVHSI
+889 VRTEVSLEATLHSI

-909 DKIQYYGNE
+909 DKIQYWGNE

-931 ANKRYEFAEAE
+931 ANRRYEFAEAGI
-942 FPKKPEGGNYWRQAV
+942 PKKPEGGNYWRQAV
-957 FYKLLFDRQRN
+957 FYKLLFDRQRD
-968 KSKELQ
+968 KSKELRS
-974 GIEFLFIEPNDKE
+974 IEFLFIESNDKE
-987 EFERKKIIVTA
+987 DFDLKKIHVLP
-998 EHEAVVEKQITET
+998 EHEETVVKQITET
-1011 WSKIQEHDFYKGCG
+1011 WDKIQEHDFYKGCG
-1025 KPDCHWCNFVKDHKL
+1025 KPDCYWCNFVKDHKL
-1040 YVAMY
+1040 YIAMH
-1045 EVDAE
+1045 EAE
-1050 EQEAFQIVDS
+1050 EEQPEPLQVI
-1060 VRYADSNF
+1060 N

>member
-10 HKFNAEYEQLNKQQK
+10 QKFSEEYDRLNERQK

-120 QPVNELEQI
+120 QPINELEQV
-129 QCLMELIDGFE
+129 QCLMELIDGFD
-140 NDHPLKRYK
+140 NNHPLKRYK
-149 TDAYFEATYLKDLF
+149 TDAYFEAGYLKDLF
-163 SSMKREGWTTEY
+163 SNMKREGWTADYLVKKIEEY
-175 LLNKID
+175 IED
-181 EYVQEIIPGTFYNK
+181 IIPDTFYNK
-195 TKAKKGIIELTVE
+195 IKAKKGIIELTAE
-208 GKKEQEK
+208 GRKEQEK
-215 MVRLKSA
+215 MIKLKSA
-222 VQAFPKYQQILKEKQ
+222 VQAFPVYQQTLKEKQ

-248 IGVFE
+248 IDVFE
-253 TNADVLANYQEQYQ
+253 TNLDVLANYQEQYQ

-316 MENMRLLAG
+316 MENMRILAG

-347 SAHALIQNNTQRLTN
+347 AAHLLIQNNTQRLTN
-362 EYKDLQK
+362 EYGDLQK
-369 ILTAANASHKDLKIS
+369 ILTASNPLHHDIKIA

-410 GIQPGK
+410 GVMPGK

-426 GEELQKFL
+426 GDELQKFL
-434 QLQNIP
+434 QLQKVP
-440 YYTKRCINL
+440 YYTKKSINL
-449 LKESFIKNILCY
+449 LKDPFIKNILCY
-461 LHYVMAEKEI
+461 LNYVIAEKEI
-471 PFSGEPVLFEILHH
+471 SFSGEPVLFEILHH
-485 HFHHISAL
+485 SFHQIPAL
-493 KIAGISNEVYLNHR
+493 RIASISNEVYLNHR
-507 NNKKSDPQS
+507 NSKKSEPQT
-516 IREYLSVLSSKN
+516 IREYLGVLSANSK
-528 QQKLFSE
+528 QKLFTG
-535 DEVNDKLIAL
+535 DEITDKLIAVN
-545 HKTLE
+545 KILE
-550 TLITESENIPLLKWF
+550 RLIAESDNLPILKWF

-572 NIISYI
+572 NIISFI
-578 MKQADKAWLMQLL
+578 MQQPGKAWLMQLL
-591 NGFFDYVQDECKRNP
+591 NGFFDFVQDECRRNP
-606 DLKLEGL
+606 DLRLKEL
-613 MKQIELLNENGI
+613 MRQIDLLNENGI
-625 SIPLIQ
+625 SIPLVQ

-638 VNLLSCHGS
+638 VNLLTCHGS

-652 EYVFFVGCY
+652 EYVFFVGCH
-661 SSLWEGK
+661 SGLWESK
-668 KKYNQGYKLPPNIFT
+668 KKYNHGYKLPPNIFT

-698 FVATTRAG
+698 FVATTRAE
-706 KYLYL
+706 KFLYI
-711 SFPRFTNDGK
+711 SFPKFTNEGK

-731 MAQDNLKAEFASVSQ
+731 MATDNLKHDLVPISE
-746 ETKLKYSSLRYGLIQ
+746 EKKLKYSALRYGIVQ

-767 AERNFIEQL
+767 AERDFIEQL
-776 LLGFK
+776 LAGFK

-798 YNSLIRIPGAYN
+798 YNSLIRIPGAYS
-810 ENAQFGTSM
+810 ESAQFGTSM
-819 HNALSFYYNKMMEA
+819 HDALSHYFNKMMESG
-833 DRVYPPKEVLLNYFQ
+833 RVYPPLDMLLSRFQ

-856 VFTAESLKRF
+856 VFTPESLKRF
-866 SDYGSKCLEA
+866 TDYGIKCLTA
-876 FYEEFF
+876 CYENFF
-882 LNKSDEF
+882 INKGDEF
-889 VRTEVPMEATVHSI
+889 VRTEVSLEATIHSI
-903 PLKGFA
+903 PIKGFA
-909 DKIQYYGNE
+909 DKIQYWGNE

-931 ANKRYEFAEAE
+931 CNRRYEFVEAG

-957 FYKLLFDRQRN
+957 FYKLLFDRQRD
-968 KSKELQ
+968 KTKELRH
-974 GIEFLFIEPNDKE
+974 IEFLFLEPNENED
-987 EFERKKIIVTA
+987 FDLKKVPVTT
-998 EHEAVVEKQITET
+998 EHEETVINQITET
-1011 WSKIQEHDFYKGCG
+1011 WDKIQAHDFYKGCG
-1025 KPDCHWCNFVKDHKL
+1025 KHECYWCNFVKDHKL
-1040 YVAMY
+1040 YIAMH
-1045 EVDAE
+1045 EVEE
-1050 EQEAFQIVDS
+1050 EQQEILQII
-1060 VRYADSNF
+1060 N

>member
-10 HKFNAEYEQLNKQQK
+10 QKFSEEYNRLNEQQK
-25 QAVDKIFGPVM
+25 QAVDKLFGAVM

-120 QPVNELEQI
+120 QPINELEQV
-129 QCLMELIDGFE
+129 QCLMELIDSFG

-149 TDAYFEATYLKDLF
+149 TDAYFEASYLKELF
-163 SSMKREGWTTEY
+163 SNMKREGWTTEY
-175 LLNKID
+175 LLNKVE
-181 EYVQEIIPGTFYNK
+181 EYIEDIIPNTFYNK
-195 TKAKKGIIELTVE
+195 VKAKKGIIELTAE

-215 MVRLKSA
+215 MVRLKAA
-222 VQAFPKYQQILKEKQ
+222 VEAFPAYQQILKDKQ

-248 IGVFE
+248 INVFE

-347 SAHALIQNNTQRLTN
+347 SAHSLIQNNTQRLTN
-362 EYKDLQK
+362 EYKDLEK
-369 ILTAANASHKDLKIS
+369 ILTAANASHKDLKID
-384 PVIRSV
+384 PVIRNV
-390 SNEFEENILIAEEIR
+390 NNEFEENILIAEEIR
-405 QLIDE
+405 QLVDE
-410 GIQPGK
+410 GVQPGR
-416 IAVIYKEHRT
+416 IAVIYKEHKA
-426 GEELQKFL
+426 GDELQKFL
-434 QLQNIP
+434 QLQSIP
-440 YYTKRCINL
+440 YYTKKSINL
-449 LKESFIKNILCY
+449 LKEPFIKNVLCY
-461 LHYVMAEKEI
+461 LNYVIAEKEI
-471 PFSGEPVLFEILHH
+471 SFSGEPILFEILHH
-485 HFHHISAL
+485 KFHQIPAL
-493 KIAGISNEVYLNHR
+493 KIAGISNEVYLNQR
-507 NNKKSDPQS
+507 NNKKSEPKT
-516 IREYLSVLSSKN
+516 IREYLGVLAENN
-528 QQKLFSE
+528 QQKLFSG
-535 DEVNDKLIAL
+535 DDVTDKLIVL

-550 TLITESENIPLLKWF
+550 KLISESENMPVLKWF

-572 NIISYI
+572 NIIAYI
-578 MKQADKAWLMQLL
+578 MQQPDKAWLMQLL
-591 NGFFDYVQDECKRNP
+591 NGFFDFVQDECKRNP
-606 DLKLEGL
+606 DLRLKGL
-613 MKQIELLNENGI
+613 IKQIELLDENGLT
-625 SIPLIQ
+625 IPLVQ
-631 TNGNEKG
+631 TNGNERG
-638 VNLLSCHGS
+638 VNLLTCHGS

-652 EYVFFVGCY
+652 EYVFFIGCY
-661 SSLWEGK
+661 STLWEGK

-698 FVATTRAG
+698 FVAATRAE
-706 KYLYL
+706 KYLYI

-731 MAQDNLKAEFASVSQ
+731 MAMEKLKVAPVEIAE

-767 AERNFIEQL
+767 AERDFIEQL
-776 LLGFK
+776 LVGFK

-798 YNSLIRIPGAYN
+798 YNSLIRIPGAYS
-810 ENAQFGTSM
+810 ESAQFGTSM
-819 HNALSFYYNKMMEA
+819 HDALSYYYSKMMESG
-833 DRVYPPKEVLLNYFQ
+833 RVYPPKEMLTSRFQ

-856 VFTAESLKRF
+856 VFTTESLKRF
-866 SDYGSKCLEA
+866 TDYGVRCLEA
-876 FYEEFF
+876 FYENFF
-882 LNKSDEF
+882 ANKGDEF
-889 VRTEVPMEATVHSI
+889 IRTEVSMEATLHSI

-909 DKIQYYGNE
+909 DKIQYWGNE
-918 VVITDFKTGSLEK
+918 VLITDFKTGSLEK
-931 ANKRYEFAEAE
+931 ANRRYEFVEAE

-957 FYKLLFDRQRN
+957 FYKLLFDRQRD
-968 KSKELQ
+968 KTKELR
-974 GIEFLFIEPNDKE
+974 GIEFLFIEPNADE
-987 EFERKKIIVTA
+987 NFDVKKIHVLP
-998 EHEAVVEKQITET
+998 EHEEIVEKQITET
-1011 WSKIQEHDFYKGCG
+1011 WDKIQQHDFYKGCG
-1025 KPDCHWCNFVKDHKL
+1025 KPDCYWCNFVKDHKL
-1040 YVAMY
+1040 YVSMH
-1045 EVDAE
+1045 EVE
-1050 EQEAFQIVDS
+1050 NEQQEPLQIVG
-1060 VRYADSNF
+1060 

>member
-10 HKFNAEYEQLNKQQK
+10 QKFSEEYDRLNERQK

-95 HIHSFHSFCNMVI
+95 QIHSFHSFCNMVI

-120 QPVNELEQI
+120 QPINELEQV
-129 QCLMELIDGFE
+129 QCLMELIDGFD
-140 NDHPLKRYK
+140 NHHPLKRYK
-149 TDAYFEATYLKDLF
+149 TDAYFEAGYLKDLF
-163 SSMKREGWTTEY
+163 SNMKREGWTADYLVKKIEEY
-175 LLNKID
+175 IED
-181 EYVQEIIPGTFYNK
+181 IIPDTFYNK
-195 TKAKKGIIELTVE
+195 IKAKKGIIELTAE
-208 GKKEQEK
+208 GRKEQEK
-215 MVRLKSA
+215 MVKLKSA
-222 VQAFPKYQQILKEKQ
+222 VQAFPVYQKILKEKQ

-248 IGVFE
+248 IDVFE
-253 TNADVLANYQEQYQ
+253 TNSDVLANYQEQYQ

-316 MENMRLLAG
+316 MENMRILAG

-347 SAHALIQNNTQRLTN
+347 AAHLLIQNNTQRLTN
-362 EYKDLQK
+362 EYGDLQK
-369 ILTAANASHKDLKIS
+369 ILTASNPLHHDIKIA

-410 GIQPGK
+410 GVMPGK

-426 GEELQKFL
+426 GDELQKFL
-434 QLQNIP
+434 QLQKVP
-440 YYTKRCINL
+440 YYTKKSINL
-449 LKESFIKNILCY
+449 LKEPFIKNILCY
-461 LHYVMAEKEI
+461 LNYVIAEKEI
-471 PFSGEPVLFEILHH
+471 SFSGEPVLFEILHH
-485 HFHHISAL
+485 SFHQIPAL
-493 KIAGISNEVYLNHR
+493 RIASMSNEVYLNHR
-507 NNKKSDPQS
+507 NNKKSEPQT
-516 IREYLSVLSSKN
+516 IREYLGVLSATNK
-528 QQKLFSE
+528 QKLFTG
-535 DEVNDKLIAL
+535 DEITDKLIAV
-545 HKTLE
+545 HKILE
-550 TLITESENIPLLKWF
+550 RLISESQNMPLLKWF

-572 NIISYI
+572 NIISFV
-578 MKQADKAWLMQLL
+578 MQQPDKAWLMQLL
-591 NGFFDYVQDECKRNP
+591 NGFFDFVQDECRRNP
-606 DLKLEGL
+606 DMRLK
-613 MKQIELLNENGI
+613 ELVNQFDLLDENGI
-625 SIPLIQ
+625 SVPLVQ

-638 VNLLSCHGS
+638 VNLLTCHGS

-652 EYVFFVGCY
+652 EYVFFVGCH
-661 SSLWEGK
+661 SALWESK
-668 KKYNQGYKLPPNIFT
+668 KKYSHGYKLPPNIFT

-698 FVATTRAG
+698 FVATTRAE
-706 KYLYL
+706 KFLYIT
-711 SFPRFTNDGK
+711 FPKFTNDGK

-731 MAQDNLKAEFASVSQ
+731 MASENLKHEPVPIS
-746 ETKLKYSSLRYGLIQ
+746 EEMKLKYSGLRYGIVQ

-767 AERNFIEQL
+767 AERDFIEQL
-776 LLGFK
+776 LAGFK

-798 YNSLIRIPGAYN
+798 YNSLIRIPGAYS
-810 ENAQFGTSM
+810 ESAQFGTSM
-819 HNALSFYYNKMMEA
+819 HDALSYYFNKMMELG
-833 DRVYPPKEVLLNYFQ
+833 RVYPPLDMLLSRFQ

-866 SDYGSKCLEA
+866 TDYGIKCLTA
-876 FYEEFF
+876 FYENFF
-882 LNKSDEF
+882 INKGDEF
-889 VRTEVPMEATVHSI
+889 VRTEVSLEATIHSI
-903 PLKGFA
+903 PIKGFA
-909 DKIQYYGNE
+909 DKIQYWGNE

-931 ANKRYEFAEAE
+931 CNRRYEFVEAG

-957 FYKLLFDRQRN
+957 FYKLLFDRQRD
-968 KSKELQ
+968 KTKELRH
-974 GIEFLFIEPNDKE
+974 IEFLFLEPNENED
-987 EFERKKIIVTA
+987 FDLKKVPVTA
-998 EHEAVVEKQITET
+998 DHEETVVKQITET
-1011 WSKIQEHDFYKGCG
+1011 WDKIQAHDFYKGCG
-1025 KPDCHWCNFVKDHKL
+1025 KPECYWCNFVKDHKL
-1040 YVAMY
+1040 YIAMH
-1045 EVDAE
+1045 EVEE
-1050 EQEAFQIVDS
+1050 EQQEILEIIS
-1060 VRYADSNF
+1060 

>member
-10 HKFNAEYEQLNKQQK
+10 QKFSEEYDRLNQQQK

-120 QPVNELEQI
+120 QPINELEQV
-129 QCLMELIDGFE
+129 QCLMELIDGFD
-140 NDHPLKRYK
+140 NNHPLKRYK

-163 SSMKREGWTTEY
+163 SNMKREGWTADY
-175 LLNKID
+175 LVKKID
-181 EYVQEIIPGTFYNK
+181 EYVEDIIPDSFYNK
-195 TKAKKGIIELTVE
+195 IKAKKGIIELTAG

-215 MVRLKSA
+215 MVKLKAA
-222 VQAFPKYQQILKEKQ
+222 VQAFPVYQQILKEKQ

-248 IGVFE
+248 INVFE
-253 TNADVLANYQEQYQ
+253 TNGDALANYQEQYQ

-280 QNKLVELLVSYWQEE
+280 QNQLVELLVSYWQEE

-316 MENMRLLAG
+316 MENMRTLAG

-333 VLTQNY
+333 VLTHNY

-347 SAHALIQNNTQRLTN
+347 SAHLLIQNNTQRLTN
-362 EYKDLQK
+362 EYNDLQK
-369 ILTAANASHKDLKIS
+369 ILTASRAEYKNLKIA

-390 SNEFEENILIAEEIR
+390 GNEFEENILIAEEIR
-405 QLIDE
+405 QLVDE
-410 GIQPGK
+410 GVMPGR

-426 GEELQKFL
+426 GDELQKFL
-434 QLQNIP
+434 QLQKVP
-440 YYTKRCINL
+440 YYTKKSINL
-449 LKESFIKNILCY
+449 LKEPFIKNILCY
-461 LHYVMAEKEI
+461 LNYVMAEREI
-471 PFSGEPVLFEILHH
+471 SFSGEPMLFEILHH
-485 HFHHISAL
+485 NFHQVPAL
-493 KIAGISNEVYLNHR
+493 KIAGISNQVYLNQR
-507 NNKKSDPQS
+507 NNKKSEPQS
-516 IREYLSVLSSKN
+516 IREYLGVLSASN
-528 QQKLFSE
+528 QQKLFSG
-535 DEVNDKLIAL
+535 DDVTDRLIAV
-545 HKTLE
+545 HKILE
-550 TLITESENIPLLKWF
+550 RLITESENMPLLKWF

-572 NIISYI
+572 NIISFI
-578 MKQADKAWLMQLL
+578 MQQPDKAWLMQLL
-591 NGFFDYVQDECKRNP
+591 NGFFDFIQDECKRNP
-606 DLKLEGL
+606 DLRLKGL
-613 MKQIELLNENGI
+613 VRQIELLDQNGI
-625 SIPLIQ
+625 SIPLVQ

-638 VNLLSCHGS
+638 VNLLTCHGS

-652 EYVFFVGCY
+652 EYVFFIGCH
-661 SSLWEGK
+661 SALWESK

-683 KETPEEKE
+683 KETPGEKE

-698 FVATTRAG
+698 FVASTRAE
-706 KYLYL
+706 KYLYI
-711 SFPRFTNDGK
+711 SFPKFTNEGK

-731 MAQDNLKAEFASVSQ
+731 MSQ
-746 ETKLKYSSLRYGLIQ
+746 EILKPEPVVISDDVRLKYSTLRYGMVQ

-767 AERNFIEQL
+767 AERDFIEHL
-776 LLGFK
+776 LVGFK

-798 YNSLIRIPGAYN
+798 YSSLIRIPGAYS
-810 ENAQFGTSM
+810 ESAQFGTSM
-819 HNALSFYYNKMMEA
+819 HDALSYYYNRMMESG
-833 DRVYPPKEVLLNYFQ
+833 RVYPPLEMLLSRFQ
-848 WHIKNNRH
+848 WHIRNNRH
-856 VFTAESLKRF
+856 VFTEESLNRF
-866 SDYGSKCLEA
+866 SDYGVKCLTT
-876 FYEEFF
+876 FYENFF
-882 LNKSDEF
+882 AEKGDEF
-889 VRTEVPMEATVHSI
+889 IRTEVSLEATLHSI

-909 DKIQYYGNE
+909 DKIQYWGNE

-931 ANKRYEFAEAE
+931 SNKRYEFVEAG

-957 FYKLLFDRQRN
+957 FYKLLFDRQRDKN
-968 KSKELQ
+968 KELRS
-974 GIEFLFIEPNDKE
+974 IEFMFIEPHNDD
-987 EFERKKIIVTA
+987 FDRKKVVVTT
-998 EHEAVVEKQITET
+998 EHEEIVIKQITET
-1011 WSKIQEHDFYKGCG
+1011 WDKIQAHDFYKGCG
-1025 KPDCHWCNFVKDHKL
+1025 KPECHWCNFVKDHKL
-1040 YVAMY
+1040 YIAMH
-1045 EVDAE
+1045 EVEE
-1050 EQEAFQIVDS
+1050 EQQEILQFI
-1060 VRYADSNF
+1060 

>member
-10 HKFNAEYEQLNKQQK
+10 QKFSEEYDRLNERQK

-95 HIHSFHSFCNMVI
+95 QIHSFHSFCNMVI

-120 QPVNELEQI
+120 QPINELEQV
-129 QCLMELIDGFE
+129 QCLMELIDGFD
-140 NDHPLKRYK
+140 NHHPLKRYK
-149 TDAYFEATYLKDLF
+149 TDAYFEAGYLKDLF
-163 SSMKREGWTTEY
+163 SNMKREGWTADYLVKKIEEY
-175 LLNKID
+175 IED
-181 EYVQEIIPGTFYNK
+181 IIPDTFYNK
-195 TKAKKGIIELTVE
+195 IKAKKGIIELTAE
-208 GKKEQEK
+208 GRKEQEK
-215 MVRLKSA
+215 MVKLKSA
-222 VQAFPKYQQILKEKQ
+222 VQAFPVYQKILKEKQ

-248 IGVFE
+248 IDVFE
-253 TNADVLANYQEQYQ
+253 TNSDVLANYQEQYQ

-316 MENMRLLAG
+316 MENMRILAG

-347 SAHALIQNNTQRLTN
+347 AAHLLIQNNTQRLTN
-362 EYKDLQK
+362 EYGDLQK
-369 ILTAANASHKDLKIS
+369 ILTASNPLHHDIKIA

-410 GIQPGK
+410 GVMPGK

-426 GEELQKFL
+426 GDELQKFL
-434 QLQNIP
+434 QLQKVP
-440 YYTKRCINL
+440 YYTKKSINL
-449 LKESFIKNILCY
+449 LKEPFIKNILCY
-461 LHYVMAEKEI
+461 LNYVIAEKEI
-471 PFSGEPVLFEILHH
+471 SFSGEPVLFEILHH
-485 HFHHISAL
+485 SFHQIPAL
-493 KIAGISNEVYLNHR
+493 RIASMSNEVYLNHR
-507 NNKKSDPQS
+507 NNKKSEPQT
-516 IREYLSVLSSKN
+516 IREYLGVLSANNK
-528 QQKLFSE
+528 QKLFTG
-535 DEVNDKLIAL
+535 DEITDKLIAV
-545 HKTLE
+545 HKILE
-550 TLITESENIPLLKWF
+550 RLISESQNMPLLKWF

-572 NIISYI
+572 NIISFV
-578 MKQADKAWLMQLL
+578 MQQPDKAWLMQLL
-591 NGFFDYVQDECKRNP
+591 NGFFDFVQDECRRNP
-606 DLKLEGL
+606 DMRLK
-613 MKQIELLNENGI
+613 ELVNQFDLLDENGI
-625 SIPLIQ
+625 SVPLVQ

-638 VNLLSCHGS
+638 VNLLTCHGS

-652 EYVFFVGCY
+652 EYVFFVGCH
-661 SSLWEGK
+661 SALWESK
-668 KKYNQGYKLPPNIFT
+668 KKYSHGYKLPPNIFT

-698 FVATTRAG
+698 FVATTRAE
-706 KYLYL
+706 KFLYIT
-711 SFPRFTNDGK
+711 FPKFTNDGK

-731 MAQDNLKAEFASVSQ
+731 MASENLKHEPVPIS
-746 ETKLKYSSLRYGLIQ
+746 EEMKLKYSGLRYGIVQ

-767 AERNFIEQL
+767 AERDFIEQL
-776 LLGFK
+776 LAGFK

-798 YNSLIRIPGAYN
+798 YNSLIRIPGAYS
-810 ENAQFGTSM
+810 ESAQFGTSM
-819 HNALSFYYNKMMEA
+819 HDALSYYFNKMMELG
-833 DRVYPPKEVLLNYFQ
+833 RVYPPLDMLLSRFQ

-866 SDYGSKCLEA
+866 TDYGIKCLTA
-876 FYEEFF
+876 FYENFF
-882 LNKSDEF
+882 INKGDEF
-889 VRTEVPMEATVHSI
+889 VRTEVSLEATIHSI
-903 PLKGFA
+903 PIKGFA
-909 DKIQYYGNE
+909 DKIQYWGNE

-931 ANKRYEFAEAE
+931 CNRRYEFVEAG

-957 FYKLLFDRQRN
+957 FYKLLFDRQRD
-968 KSKELQ
+968 KTKELRH
-974 GIEFLFIEPNDKE
+974 IEFLFLEPNENED
-987 EFERKKIIVTA
+987 FDLKKVPVTA
-998 EHEAVVEKQITET
+998 DHEETVVKQITET
-1011 WSKIQEHDFYKGCG
+1011 WDKIQAHDFYKGCG
-1025 KPDCHWCNFVKDHKL
+1025 KPECYWCNFVKDHKL
-1040 YVAMY
+1040 YIAMH
-1045 EVDAE
+1045 EVEE
-1050 EQEAFQIVDS
+1050 EQQEILEIIS
-1060 VRYADSNF
+1060 

>member
-1 MSIQREKLL
+1 MSIQQEKLL
-10 HKFNAEYEQLNKQQK
+10 QKFNEEYNKLNEQQK
-25 QAVDKIFGPVM
+25 QAVDKLYGPVM

-51 RIGKILLETDYLPS
+51 RIGKILLDTDYLPS

-85 NMIGPDAYSV
+85 SMIGPDAYSV

-120 QPVNELEQI
+120 QPINELEQV
-129 QCLMELIDGFE
+129 QCFMELIDGFD

-149 TDAYFEATYLKDLF
+149 TDAYFEANYLKDLF
-163 SSMKREGWTTEY
+163 SNMKREGWTTEY
-175 LLNKID
+175 LLKKID
-181 EYVQEIIPGTFYNK
+181 EYVEDIIPNEFYNK
-195 TKAKKGIIELTVE
+195 TKAKKGIIELTAK
-208 GKKEQEK
+208 GKEEQEK
-215 MVRLKSA
+215 MGRLKAA
-222 VQAFPKYQQILKEKQ
+222 VEAFPAYQKILKEKQ

-248 IGVFE
+248 IQVFE
-253 TNADVLANYQEQYQ
+253 TNADVLLNYQEQYQ

-347 SAHALIQNNTQRLTN
+347 SAHSLIQNNTQRLTN
-362 EYKDLQK
+362 EYKDLEK
-369 ILTAANASHKDLKIS
+369 ILKAANPSHKDLKID

-405 QLIDE
+405 QLIDD
-410 GIQPGK
+410 GVQPGR
-416 IAVIYKEHRT
+416 IAVIYKEHKA
-426 GEELQKFL
+426 GDELQKFL

-440 YYTKRCINL
+440 YYTKRSINL
-449 LKESFIKNILCY
+449 LKESFIRNILCY
-461 LHYVMAEKEI
+461 LNYVIAEKEI
-471 PFSGEPVLFEILHH
+471 PFSGEPILFEILHH
-485 HFHHISAL
+485 RFHNIPAL
-493 KIAGISNEVYLNHR
+493 KIAGISNEVYLNQR
-507 NNKKSDPQS
+507 NNRKSEPQS
-516 IREYLSVLSSKN
+516 IREYLGKLTSNN
-528 QQKLFSE
+528 QQKLFSS
-535 DEVNDKLIAL
+535 DEVNDQLIAL
-545 HKTLE
+545 HKALE
-550 TLITESENIPLLKWF
+550 KLITESENIPVLKWF
-565 ELLFNEA
+565 ELLFNEV

-578 MKQADKAWLMQLL
+578 MQQPDKAWLMQLL
-591 NGFFDYVQDECKRNP
+591 NGFFDFVQDECKRNP
-606 DLKLEGL
+606 DIGLRGL
-613 MKQIELLNENGI
+613 MKQIGLLEENGLT
-625 SIPLIQ
+625 IPLVQ
-631 TNGNEKG
+631 TSGNERG

-652 EYVFFVGCY
+652 EYVFFIGCH
-661 SSLWEGK
+661 STLWEGK
-668 KKYNQGYKLPPNIFT
+668 RKFNQGYKLPPNVFT

-698 FVATTRAG
+698 FVAATRAE
-706 KYLYL
+706 KYLYI

-731 MAQDNLKAEFASVSQ
+731 MAMEKLKAEPVEIAE
-746 ETKLKYSSLRYGLIQ
+746 ETKLKYSALRYGLLQ

-767 AERNFIEQL
+767 AERDFIEQL
-776 LLGFK
+776 LVGFK

-798 YNSLIRIPGAYN
+798 YNSLIRIPGAYS
-810 ENAQFGTSM
+810 ESAQFGTSM
-819 HNALSFYYNKMMEA
+819 HDALSYFYNKMMES
-833 DRVYPPKEVLLNYFQ
+833 DRVYPPKEMLLGRFQ

-856 VFTAESLKRF
+856 VFTEESLKRYT
-866 SDYGSKCLEA
+866 DYGVKCLDA
-876 FYEEFF
+876 FYENFF
-882 LNKSDEF
+882 AGKGDEF
-889 VRTEVPMEATVHSI
+889 VRTEVPMEATLHTI

-909 DKIQYYGNE
+909 DKIQYWGNE
-918 VVITDFKTGSLEK
+918 VLITDFKTGSLEK
-931 ANKRYEFAEAE
+931 CNKRHEFAEDGHS
-942 FPKKPEGGNYWRQAV
+942 KKPEGGNYWRQAV
-957 FYKLLFDRQRN
+957 FYKLLFDRQRD
-968 KSKELQ
+968 KSKELR
-974 GIEFLFIEPNDKE
+974 GIEFLFVEPNADE
-987 EFERKKIIVTA
+987 NFDVKKIHVLP

-1040 YVAMY
+1040 YIAMH
-1045 EVDAE
+1045 EVEE
-1050 EQEAFQIVDS
+1050 EQQESLQII
-1060 VRYADSNF
+1060 N

>member
-10 HKFNAEYEQLNKQQK
+10 QKFSEEYDRLNERQK

-95 HIHSFHSFCNMVI
+95 QIHSFHSFCNMVI

-120 QPVNELEQI
+120 QPINELEQV
-129 QCLMELIDGFE
+129 QCLMELIDGFD
-140 NDHPLKRYK
+140 NHHPLKRYK
-149 TDAYFEATYLKDLF
+149 TDAYFEAGYLKDLF
-163 SSMKREGWTTEY
+163 SNMKREGWTADYLVKKIEEY
-175 LLNKID
+175 IED
-181 EYVQEIIPGTFYNK
+181 IIPDTFYNK
-195 TKAKKGIIELTVE
+195 IKAKKGIIELTAE
-208 GKKEQEK
+208 GRKEQEK
-215 MVRLKSA
+215 MVKLKSA
-222 VQAFPKYQQILKEKQ
+222 VQAFPVYQKILKEKQ

-248 IGVFE
+248 IDVFE
-253 TNADVLANYQEQYQ
+253 TNSDVLANYQEQYQ

-316 MENMRLLAG
+316 MENMRILAG

-347 SAHALIQNNTQRLTN
+347 AAHLLIQNNTQRLTN
-362 EYKDLQK
+362 EYGDLQK
-369 ILTAANASHKDLKIS
+369 ILTASNPLHHDIKIA

-410 GIQPGK
+410 GVMPGK

-426 GEELQKFL
+426 GDELQKFL
-434 QLQNIP
+434 QLQKVP
-440 YYTKRCINL
+440 YYTKKSINL
-449 LKESFIKNILCY
+449 LKEPFIKNILCY
-461 LHYVMAEKEI
+461 LNYVIAEKEI
-471 PFSGEPVLFEILHH
+471 SFSGEPVLFEILHH
-485 HFHHISAL
+485 SFHQIPAL
-493 KIAGISNEVYLNHR
+493 RIASMSNEVYLNHR
-507 NNKKSDPQS
+507 NNKKSEPQT
-516 IREYLSVLSSKN
+516 IREYLGVLSANNK
-528 QQKLFSE
+528 QKLFTG
-535 DEVNDKLIAL
+535 DEITDKLIAV
-545 HKTLE
+545 HKILE
-550 TLITESENIPLLKWF
+550 RLISESQNMPLLKWF

-572 NIISYI
+572 NIISFV
-578 MKQADKAWLMQLL
+578 MQQPDKAWLMQLL
-591 NGFFDYVQDECKRNP
+591 NGFFDFVQDECRRNP
-606 DLKLEGL
+606 DMRLK
-613 MKQIELLNENGI
+613 ELVNQFDLLDENGI
-625 SIPLIQ
+625 SVPLVQ

-638 VNLLSCHGS
+638 VNLLTCHGS

-652 EYVFFVGCY
+652 EYVFFVGCH
-661 SSLWEGK
+661 SALWESK
-668 KKYNQGYKLPPNIFT
+668 KKYSHGYKLPPNIFT

-698 FVATTRAG
+698 FVATTRAE
-706 KYLYL
+706 KFLYIT
-711 SFPRFTNDGK
+711 FPKFTNDGK

-731 MAQDNLKAEFASVSQ
+731 MASENLKHEPVPIS
-746 ETKLKYSSLRYGLIQ
+746 EEMKLKYSGLRYGIVQ

-767 AERNFIEQL
+767 AERDFIEQL
-776 LLGFK
+776 LAGFK
-781 MNVTALNNYLE
+781 MNVTALNSYLE

-798 YNSLIRIPGAYN
+798 YNSLIRIPGAYS
-810 ENAQFGTSM
+810 ESAQFGTSM
-819 HNALSFYYNKMMEA
+819 HDALSYYFNKMMELG
-833 DRVYPPKEVLLNYFQ
+833 RVYPPLDMLLSRFQ

-866 SDYGSKCLEA
+866 TDYGIKCLTA
-876 FYEEFF
+876 FYENFF
-882 LNKSDEF
+882 INKGDEF
-889 VRTEVPMEATVHSI
+889 VRTEVSLEATIHSI
-903 PLKGFA
+903 PIKGFA
-909 DKIQYYGNE
+909 DKIQYWGNE

-931 ANKRYEFAEAE
+931 CNRRYEFVEAG

-957 FYKLLFDRQRN
+957 FYKLLFDRQRD
-968 KSKELQ
+968 KTKELRH
-974 GIEFLFIEPNDKE
+974 IEFLFLEPNENED
-987 EFERKKIIVTA
+987 FDLKKVPVTA
-998 EHEAVVEKQITET
+998 DHEETVVKQITET
-1011 WSKIQEHDFYKGCG
+1011 WDKIQAHDFYKGCG
-1025 KPDCHWCNFVKDHKL
+1025 KPECYWCNFVKDHKL
-1040 YVAMY
+1040 YIAMH
-1045 EVDAE
+1045 EVEE
-1050 EQEAFQIVDS
+1050 EQQEILEIIS
-1060 VRYADSNF
+1060 

>member
-10 HKFNAEYEQLNKQQK
+10 QKFSEEYDRLNERQK

-120 QPVNELEQI
+120 QPINELEQV
-129 QCLMELIDGFE
+129 QCLMELIDGFD
-140 NDHPLKRYK
+140 NNHPLKRYK
-149 TDAYFEATYLKDLF
+149 TDAYFEAGYLKDLF
-163 SSMKREGWTTEY
+163 SNMKREGWTADYLVKKIEEY
-175 LLNKID
+175 IED
-181 EYVQEIIPGTFYNK
+181 IIPDTFYNK
-195 TKAKKGIIELTVE
+195 IKAKKGIIELTAE
-208 GKKEQEK
+208 GRKEQEK
-215 MVRLKSA
+215 MIKLKSA
-222 VQAFPKYQQILKEKQ
+222 VQAFPVYQQILKEKQ

-248 IGVFE
+248 IDVFE
-253 TNADVLANYQEQYQ
+253 TNLDVLANYQEQYQ

-316 MENMRLLAG
+316 MENMRILAG

-347 SAHALIQNNTQRLTN
+347 AAHLLIQNNTQRLTN
-362 EYKDLQK
+362 EYGDLQK
-369 ILTAANASHKDLKIS
+369 ILTASNPLHHDIKIA

-390 SNEFEENILIAEEIR
+390 GNEFEENILIAEEIR

-410 GIQPGK
+410 GVMPGK

-426 GEELQKFL
+426 GDELQKFL
-434 QLQNIP
+434 QLQKVP
-440 YYTKRCINL
+440 YYTKKSINL
-449 LKESFIKNILCY
+449 LKDPFIKNILCY
-461 LHYVMAEKEI
+461 LNYVIAEKQI
-471 PFSGEPVLFEILHH
+471 SFSGEPVLFEILHH
-485 HFHHISAL
+485 SFHQIPAL
-493 KIAGISNEVYLNHR
+493 RIASISNEVYLNHR
-507 NNKKSDPQS
+507 NSKKSEPQT
-516 IREYLSVLSSKN
+516 IREYLGVLSANSK
-528 QQKLFSE
+528 QKLFTG
-535 DEVNDKLIAL
+535 DEITDKLIAVN
-545 HKTLE
+545 KILE
-550 TLITESENIPLLKWF
+550 RLIAESDNLPILKWF

-572 NIISYI
+572 NIISFI
-578 MKQADKAWLMQLL
+578 MQQPGKAWLMQLL
-591 NGFFDYVQDECKRNP
+591 NGFFDFVQDECRRNP
-606 DLKLEGL
+606 DLRLKEL
-613 MKQIELLNENGI
+613 MRQIDLLNENGI
-625 SIPLIQ
+625 SIPLVQ

-638 VNLLSCHGS
+638 VNLLTCHGS

-652 EYVFFVGCY
+652 EYVFFVACH
-661 SSLWEGK
+661 SALWESK
-668 KKYNQGYKLPPNIFT
+668 KKYNHGYKLPPNIFT

-698 FVATTRAG
+698 FVATTRAE
-706 KYLYL
+706 KFLYI
-711 SFPRFTNDGK
+711 SFPKFTNEGK

-731 MAQDNLKAEFASVSQ
+731 MATDNLKHDLVPISE
-746 ETKLKYSSLRYGLIQ
+746 EKKLKYSALRYGIVQ

-767 AERNFIEQL
+767 AERDFIEQL
-776 LLGFK
+776 LAGFK

-798 YNSLIRIPGAYN
+798 YNSLIRIPGAYS
-810 ENAQFGTSM
+810 ESAQFGTSM
-819 HNALSFYYNKMMEA
+819 HDALSHYFNKMMESG
-833 DRVYPPKEVLLNYFQ
+833 RVYPPLDMLLSRFQ

-856 VFTAESLKRF
+856 VFTPESLKRF
-866 SDYGSKCLEA
+866 TDYGIKCLTA
-876 FYEEFF
+876 CYENFF
-882 LNKSDEF
+882 INKGDEF
-889 VRTEVPMEATVHSI
+889 VRTEVSLEATIHSI
-903 PLKGFA
+903 PIKGFA
-909 DKIQYYGNE
+909 DKIQYWGNE

-931 ANKRYEFAEAE
+931 CNRRYEFVEAG

-957 FYKLLFDRQRN
+957 FYKLLFDRQRD
-968 KSKELQ
+968 KTKELRH
-974 GIEFLFIEPNDKE
+974 IEFLFLEPNENED
-987 EFERKKIIVTA
+987 FDLKKVPVTT
-998 EHEAVVEKQITET
+998 EHEETVINQITET
-1011 WSKIQEHDFYKGCG
+1011 WDKIQAHDFYKGCG
-1025 KPDCHWCNFVKDHKL
+1025 KHECYWCNFVKDHKL
-1040 YVAMY
+1040 YIAMH
-1045 EVDAE
+1045 EVEE
-1050 EQEAFQIVDS
+1050 EQQEILQII
-1060 VRYADSNF
+1060 N

>member
-1 MSIQREKLL
+1 MSIQRVKLL
-10 HKFNAEYEQLNKQQK
+10 QKFSEEYDRLNERQK

-120 QPVNELEQI
+120 QPINELEQV
-129 QCLMELIDGFE
+129 QCLMELIDGFD
-140 NDHPLKRYK
+140 NNHPLKRYK
-149 TDAYFEATYLKDLF
+149 TDAYFEAGYLKDLF
-163 SSMKREGWTTEY
+163 SNMKREGWTADYLVKKIEEY
-175 LLNKID
+175 IED
-181 EYVQEIIPGTFYNK
+181 IVPDTFYNK
-195 TKAKKGIIELTVE
+195 IKAKKGIIELTAE
-208 GKKEQEK
+208 GRKEQEK
-215 MVRLKSA
+215 MIKLKSA
-222 VQAFPKYQQILKEKQ
+222 VQAFPVYQQILKEKQ

-248 IGVFE
+248 IDVFE
-253 TNADVLANYQEQYQ
+253 TNLDVLANYQEQYQ

-316 MENMRLLAG
+316 MENMRILAG

-347 SAHALIQNNTQRLTN
+347 AAHLLIQNNTQRLTN
-362 EYKDLQK
+362 EYGDLQK
-369 ILTAANASHKDLKIS
+369 ILTASNPLHHDIKIA

-410 GIQPGK
+410 GVMPGK

-426 GEELQKFL
+426 GDELQKFL
-434 QLQNIP
+434 QLQKVP
-440 YYTKRCINL
+440 YYTKKSINL
-449 LKESFIKNILCY
+449 LKDPFIKNILCY
-461 LHYVMAEKEI
+461 LNYVIAEKEI
-471 PFSGEPVLFEILHH
+471 SFSGEPVLFEILHH
-485 HFHHISAL
+485 SFHQIPAL
-493 KIAGISNEVYLNHR
+493 RIASISNEVYLNHR
-507 NNKKSDPQS
+507 NSKKSEPQT
-516 IREYLSVLSSKN
+516 IREYLGVLSANSK
-528 QQKLFSE
+528 QKLFTG
-535 DEVNDKLIAL
+535 DEITDKLIAVN
-545 HKTLE
+545 KILE
-550 TLITESENIPLLKWF
+550 RLIAESDNLPILKWF

-572 NIISYI
+572 NIISFI
-578 MKQADKAWLMQLL
+578 MQQPGKAWLMQLL
-591 NGFFDYVQDECKRNP
+591 NGFFDFVQDECRRNP
-606 DLKLEGL
+606 DLRLKEL
-613 MKQIELLNENGI
+613 MRQIDLLNENGI
-625 SIPLIQ
+625 SIPLVQ

-638 VNLLSCHGS
+638 VNLLTCHGS

-652 EYVFFVGCY
+652 EYVFFVGCH
-661 SSLWEGK
+661 SGLWESK
-668 KKYNQGYKLPPNIFT
+668 KKYNHGYKLPPNIFT

-698 FVATTRAG
+698 FVATTRAE
-706 KYLYL
+706 KFLYI
-711 SFPRFTNDGK
+711 SFPKFTNEGK

-731 MAQDNLKAEFASVSQ
+731 MATDNLKHDLVPISE
-746 ETKLKYSSLRYGLIQ
+746 EKKLKYSALRYGIVQ

-767 AERNFIEQL
+767 AERDFIEQL
-776 LLGFK
+776 LAGFK

-798 YNSLIRIPGAYN
+798 YNSLIRIPGAYS
-810 ENAQFGTSM
+810 ESAQFGTSM
-819 HNALSFYYNKMMEA
+819 HDALSHYFNKMMESG
-833 DRVYPPKEVLLNYFQ
+833 RVYPPLDMLLSRFQ

-856 VFTAESLKRF
+856 VFTPESLKRF
-866 SDYGSKCLEA
+866 TDYGIKCLTA
-876 FYEEFF
+876 CYENFF
-882 LNKSDEF
+882 INKGDEF
-889 VRTEVPMEATVHSI
+889 VRTEVSLEATIHSI
-903 PLKGFA
+903 PIKGFA
-909 DKIQYYGNE
+909 DKIQYWGNE

-931 ANKRYEFAEAE
+931 CNRRYEFIEAGI
-942 FPKKPEGGNYWRQAV
+942 PKKPEGGNYWRQAV
-957 FYKLLFDRQRN
+957 FYKLLFDRQRD
-968 KSKELQ
+968 KTKELRH
-974 GIEFLFIEPNDKE
+974 IEFLFLEPNENENFDL
-987 EFERKKIIVTA
+987 KKVPVTT
-998 EHEAVVEKQITET
+998 EHEETVVKQITET
-1011 WSKIQEHDFYKGCG
+1011 WDKIQSHNFYKGCG
-1025 KPDCHWCNFVKDHKL
+1025 KPECYWCNFVKDHKL
-1040 YVAMY
+1040 YIAMH
-1045 EVDAE
+1045 EVEE
-1050 EQEAFQIVDS
+1050 EQQEILQIIS
-1060 VRYADSNF
+1060 